1 MRKRKFL
8 VIIFIFLCLLMTV
21 GLYFLPPIH
30 DRVAWRLDGL
40 VTQIKYK
47 LNPPEEAVFVPAQ
60 KTPAAIAPS
69 ATALPAA
76 QSTSTQSGPTLTATP
91 AVSPTITPTPLP
103 GTVSLEGVVY
113 VDQFNRWNYCGPAN
127 LAMAL
132 RFWGWKGLP
141 GRTEDMRDQIAKAI
155 KPGANEPDKPF
166 IDRGKTDKNV
176 MPYEMANFVIDETPY
191 NVLVRYGGDMDL
203 IKRLIA
209 AGFPI
214 LIEKGYYER
223 DYTGKVAWLGH
234 YSFVTGYDDEKNVFI
249 YQDSYPPEKVSG
261 ENREISYADFN
272 EGWRSFDYIFMLV
285 YPPERD
291 AELYG
296 LLGDWGDPAWA
307 NQHALDIANEEVQS
321 LNGIDAF
328 FAWFNKGT
336 SHVNLTQYGEAAEA
350 YDRAFDIYAGLGE
363 DDKQRPYR
371 MMWYQTGPYKAYYY
385 TGRYQDVINLA
396 NVTLDTVSDKSL
408 EESIYWRGMAEQ
420 ALGDTAAAIA
430 DFRMTVYL
438 NSSFTPGI
446 EALINLGVQP

>member
-1 MRKRKFL
+1 MDSFR
-8 VIIFIFLCLLMTV
+8 
-21 GLYFLPPIH
+21 
-30 DRVAWRLDGL
+30 
-40 VTQIKYK
+40 TQIKYWV
-47 LNPPEEAVFVPAQ
+47 NPPEEAVFVPVQ
-60 KTPAAIAPS
+60 KSPAPS
-69 ATALPAA
+69 ATPTTTPKA
-76 QSTSTQSGPTLTATP
+76 TSTQPGIKESPTPEA
-91 AVSPTITPTPLP
+91 SPTITPTPLP
-103 GTVSLEGVVY
+103 STISLDGVVY

-132 RFWGWKGLP
+132 KFWGWKGN
-141 GRTEDMRDQIAKAI
+141 RDDIARVI

-191 NVLVRYGGDMDL
+191 NVLVRYGGDMEL
-203 IKRLIA
+203 IKKLLV
-209 AGFPI
+209 AGFPV

-234 YSFVTGYDDEKNVFI
+234 YSFVTGYDDEKDVFI
-249 YQDSYPPEKVSG
+249 YQDSYPPEDVSG
-261 ENREISYADFN
+261 ENREIAYADFN
-272 EGWRSFDYIFMLV
+272 EGWRSFDYIFLLT
-285 YPPERD
+285 YPPERE
-291 AELYG
+291 AELFE
-296 LLGDWGDPAWA
+296 LLGDWGDPTWA

-336 SHVNLTQYGEAAEA
+336 SHVNLTQYAEAAEA
-350 YDRAFDIYAGLGE
+350 YDKAFDIYSGLGE

-396 NVTLDTVSDKSL
+396 DVTLETVSDKSL

-446 EALINLGVQP
+446 DALINLGVQP

>member
-1 MRKRKFL
+1 MRKRRFL
-8 VIIFIFLCLLMTV
+8 VLIFIFLCLLMTV

-30 DRVAWRLDGL
+30 DRVAWRLDSL
-40 VTQIKYK
+40 ITQIKYK

-60 KTPAAIAPS
+60 KTPAAVVPS

-76 QSTSTQSGPTLTATP
+76 QSTSTNSGPTLTPTP

-103 GTVSLEGVVY
+103 GAVSLDGVVY

-132 RFWGWKGLP
+132 KFWGWKG
-141 GRTEDMRDQIAKAI
+141 TRDDIARVI

-191 NVLVRYGGDMDL
+191 NVLVRYGGEMDL
-203 IKRLIA
+203 IKRLVA

-234 YSFVTGYDDEKNVFI
+234 YSFVTGYDDEKDVFI

-261 ENREISYADFN
+261 ENREIRYTDFN
-272 EGWRSFDYIFMLV
+272 EGWRSFDYIFLLV

-350 YDRAFDIYAGLGE
+350 YDRAFEIYAGLGE

-385 TGRYQDVINLA
+385 SGRYQDVINLA

>member
-1 MRKRKFL
+1 MQKQKIIVL
-8 VIIFIFLCLLMTV
+8 VFILLCLFLSV
-21 GLYFLPPIH
+21 GLYFLPPVH
-30 DRVAWRLDGL
+30 DRLAWRVDSIR
-40 VTQIKYK
+40 TQIKYW
-47 LNPPEEAVFVPAQ
+47 LNPPDEAVFVPAQ
-60 KTPAAIAPS
+60 KTPLTAIPS
-69 ATALPAA
+69 ATPMPTS
-76 QSTSTQSGPTLTATP
+76 QPTRTKVGPMPTSTLAMPPTVTSTL
-91 AVSPTITPTPLP
+91 LP
-103 GTVSLEGVVY
+103 KNVSLEGVVY

-132 RFWGWKGLP
+132 KFWGWKGS
-141 GRTEDMRDQIAKAI
+141 RDDIAKVI
-155 KPGANEPDKPF
+155 KPGADEPEKPF

-203 IKRLIA
+203 VKRLLV
-209 AGFPI
+209 AGFPV

-223 DYTGKVAWLGH
+223 DYAGKVAWMGH
-234 YSFVTGYDDEKNVFI
+234 YSFVTGYDEEKGVFI
-249 YQDSYPPEKVSG
+249 YQDSYPPKDISG

-272 EGWRSFDYIFMLV
+272 EGWRSFDNLFMLV
-285 YPPERD
+285 YPPERET
-291 AELYG
+291 ELYE
-296 LLGDWGDPAWA
+296 LLGDWSDPAWA
-307 NQHALDIANEEVQS
+307 NQHALDIANDEVQT

-336 SHVNLTQYGEAAEA
+336 SHVNLTQYAEAAEA
-350 YDRAFDIYAGLGE
+350 YDKAFEIYAELGE
-363 DDKQRPYR
+363 DDIQRPYR

-396 NVTLDTVSDKSL
+396 NVTLETVSDKSL

-430 DFRMTVYL
+430 DFKKTVYL

-446 EALINLGVQP
+446 EALKNLGVQP

>member
-1 MRKRKFL
+1 MQKRNILIPVF
-8 VIIFIFLCLLMTV
+8 VILCLLMTA

-30 DRVAWRLDGL
+30 DRVAWRLDSL
-40 VTQIKYK
+40 RTQIKYW

-60 KTPAAIAPS
+60 KTPATIIPS
-69 ATALPAA
+69 VSALPITEP
-76 QSTSTQSGPTLTATP
+76 TSTKPGPTLTSMP
-91 AVSPTITPTPLP
+91 EVPPTITPTPLP
-103 GTVSLEGVVY
+103 GTVSLDGVVY

-127 LAMAL
+127 LTMAL
-132 RFWGWKGLP
+132 KFWGWKGN
-141 GRTEDMRDQIAKAI
+141 RDDIARVI
-155 KPGANEPDKPF
+155 KPGANELDKPF

-191 NVLVRYGGDMDL
+191 NVLVRYGGDMEL
-203 IKRLIA
+203 IKRLLA
-209 AGFPI
+209 AGFPV

-223 DYTGKVAWLGH
+223 DYSGKVAWMGH
-234 YSFVTGYDDEKNVFI
+234 YSFVTGYDNGKGVFI
-249 YQDSYPPEKVSG
+249 YQDSYPPKDISG

-272 EGWRSFDYIFMLV
+272 EGWRAFDYLFMLI
-285 YPPERD
+285 YPSERE
-291 AELYG
+291 AELYE
-296 LLGDWGDPAWA
+296 LLGDWGDPTMA
-307 NQHALDIANEEVQS
+307 NQHALDIANDEVQS

-336 SHVNLTQYGEAAEA
+336 SHINLTQYAEAAEA
-350 YDRAFDIYAGLGE
+350 YDKAFEIYAGLGE

-371 MMWYQTGPYKAYYY
+371 MMWYQTGPYKAYFY

-446 EALINLGVQP
+446 EALQNLGVLP

>member
-1 MRKRKFL
+1 MDSFR
-8 VIIFIFLCLLMTV
+8 
-21 GLYFLPPIH
+21 
-30 DRVAWRLDGL
+30 
-40 VTQIKYK
+40 TQIKYW
-47 LNPPEEAVFVPAQ
+47 LNPPEEAVFVPVQ
-60 KTPAAIAPS
+60 KSPAPS
-69 ATALPAA
+69 ATPTTTPKA
-76 QSTSTQSGPTLTATP
+76 TITQPEIKESPTPEA
-91 AVSPTITPTPLP
+91 SPTITPTPLP
-103 GTVSLEGVVY
+103 STISLDGVVY

-132 RFWGWKGLP
+132 KFWGWKGN
-141 GRTEDMRDQIAKAI
+141 RDDIARVI

-191 NVLVRYGGDMDL
+191 NVLVRYGGDMEL
-203 IKRLIA
+203 IKKLLV
-209 AGFPI
+209 AGFPV

-234 YSFVTGYDDEKNVFI
+234 YSFVTGYDDEKDVFI
-249 YQDSYPPEKVSG
+249 YQDSYPPEDVSG
-261 ENREISYADFN
+261 ENREIAYADFN
-272 EGWRSFDYIFMLV
+272 EGWRSFDYIFLLT
-285 YPPERD
+285 YPPERE
-291 AELYG
+291 AELFE
-296 LLGDWGDPAWA
+296 LLGDWGDPTWA

-336 SHVNLTQYGEAAEA
+336 SHVNLTQYAEAAEA
-350 YDRAFDIYAGLGE
+350 YDKAFEIYSGLGE

-396 NVTLDTVSDKSL
+396 DVTLETVSDKSL

-420 ALGDTAAAIA
+420 ALGNTAAAIA

-446 EALINLGVQP
+446 DALINLGVQP

>member
-1 MRKRKFL
+1 MTAMRKRKFL
-8 VIIFIFLCLLMTV
+8 VPVFIFIGLLMTV

-30 DRVAWRLDGL
+30 DRVAWRVDSLR
-40 VTQIKYK
+40 TQIKYW

-60 KTPAAIAPS
+60 KTPATVVSS
-69 ATALPAA
+69 ATTLPTT
-76 QSTSTQSGPTLTATP
+76 QSTSTQPGPTLTPTP

-103 GTVSLEGVVY
+103 GAVSLDGVVY

-132 RFWGWKGLP
+132 KFWGWKGN
-141 GRTEDMRDQIAKAI
+141 RDDIARVI

-203 IKRLIA
+203 IKRLVV

-234 YSFVTGYDDEKNVFI
+234 YSFVTGYDDEKEVFI
-249 YQDSYPPEKVSG
+249 YQDSYPPEKISG

-272 EGWRSFDYIFMLV
+272 EGWRSFDNLFMLV

-291 AELYG
+291 SELYE
-296 LLGDWGDPAWA
+296 LLGEWGDPAWA

-350 YDRAFDIYAGLGE
+350 YDRAFEIYAGLGE